1 MNVKPMIAVVAVL
14 LAATAAT
21 AAEPTGHSHDGEQ
34 HASRSLEVS
43 GMVRKPM
50 TLTVD
55 ALRALPA
62 TEFGETPIFCG
73 RAEPK
78 HVVEGFRGVLLRDLL
93 VAAEVIDDDVRHSS
107 NYMYVVA
114 DATDDYKVVF
124 SLHEIRNTAVGDG
137 ILVFYE
143 KNGVP
148 LNTGEGL
155 IALISLADAN
165 RCNRHVRWLNRIEVR
180 RLGEGAN

>member
-1 MNVKPMIAVVAVL
+1 MNAKPMIAA
-14 LAATAAT
+14 LAALLVATTTT
-21 AAEPTGHSHDGEQ
+21 AAEPAGHSHDGEKY
-34 HASRSLEVS
+34 ASRSLEVS

-50 TLTVD
+50 TLDVD

-93 VAAEVIDDDVRHSS
+93 EAAEVIDDDVRHSR

-114 DATDDYKVVF
+114 DAADDYKVLF

-148 LNTGEGL
+148 LDTGEGR

-165 RCNRHVRWLNRIEVR
+165 RCNRHVRWLNSIEVR
-180 RLGEGAN
+180 RFGVGAD